1 MISDSGYI
9 LELNVVSFI
18 YAMFIFILKSEVKLF
33 NFLLWW
39 KLLILLC
46 TLPIFYCRRLHSIP
60 GRSWMFDGDTQCTN
74 HQLELAMKDVFLAD
88 AAFKEFDKVLLEMY
102 LVTHDKVK
110 QLLKSIAMRLNVMYV
125 AFVKSDGTRFQNHK
139 YRAIKALIMNYI
151 PMPLLMENYIAVGS
165 EVLYTCTIILLCVS
179 LHFILSLS
187 NKNPGYEVVWYTLFI
202 VISFAFMRAHKM

>member
-1 MISDSGYI
+1 MLATKFATTYVLIGRAGEVWRTEYFVRKICVLFSDFENETMISDSGYI

-139 YRAIKALIMNYI
+139 YRAIKALII
-151 PMPLLMENYIAVGS
+151 KFQ
-165 EVLYTCTIILLCVS
+165 CLCWW
-179 LHFILSLS
+179 
-187 NKNPGYEVVWYTLFI
+187 KT
-202 VISFAFMRAHKM
+202 A